1 MEDSIFTKIIK
12 RDVPAEV
19 LYEDEKVIVILDRF
33 PNTVG
38 QTLVITKTQTP
49 YLFALDEESYL
60 YLMRIA
66 KHIASAL
73 DATYQPLR
81 TCMIVEGFEVPHV
94 HIRLYPIQE
103 GPLSLASGDMASDE
117 TLKTEGDRIREHIK
131 ISS

>member
-33 PNTVG
+33 PNTAG

-49 YLFALDEESYL
+49 YLFALDEEPYL

-73 DATYQPLR
+73 DATYHPLR

-94 HIRLYPIQE
+94 HIRLYPIQK

-117 TLKTEGDRIREHIK
+117 TLRAEGERIRPHIK
-131 ISS
+131 ILS

>member
-12 RDVPAEV
+12 REVPAEI

-33 PNTVG
+33 PNTAG

-73 DATYQPLR
+73 DATYRPLR